1 MINDLFLIWYN
12 LLVKN
17 ISQNTVVFVVISPR
31 NDKKVSFVY
40 KLPQTKKTN
49 KKKDLKNDKKKILW
63 NHIYFCR
70 SENTDRLSDAV
81 VGIE

>member
-49 KKKDLKNDKKKILW
+49 KKKDLKNDKKKYYEIISTFVDQKTLTA
-63 NHIYFCR
+63 Y
-70 SENTDRLSDAV
+70 LMP
-81 VGIE
+81 